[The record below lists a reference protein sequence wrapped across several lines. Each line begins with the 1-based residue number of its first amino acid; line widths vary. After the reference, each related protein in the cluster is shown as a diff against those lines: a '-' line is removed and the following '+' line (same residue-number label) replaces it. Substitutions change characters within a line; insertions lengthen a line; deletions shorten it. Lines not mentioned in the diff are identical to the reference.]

1 MLTPPNFFKIII
13 LFRRGDL
20 LLGSLNYITY
30 IPYISHDIS
39 LAHRSKKWISPWVS
53 DRQVIAE
60 FAVNALQRLKTKL
73 VRPHQKLLVSRIQD
87 LDLE

>member
-1 MLTPPNFFKIII
+1 MTSAWLTDQF
-13 LFRRGDL
+13 
-20 LLGSLNYITY
+20 
-30 IPYISHDIS
+30 
-39 LAHRSKKWISPWVS
+39 WVSPWVS